1 MSKPEEKT
9 TAVETVKKDISA
21 HVLQKIQT
29 FKETGELTI
38 PKDYSAENALKSAY
52 LIISETKT
60 STGKFALEVCTK
72 ESVANALLKMVVLG
86 LSPMKKQGN
95 FIVRGDSL
103 VFEPEYTGQ
112 IALAKRF
119 GGLKDITANAIFEG
133 DEFEFSVDPKTGRK
147 KIEKHIQKLENIGS
161 KVVKGAYAVLEMN
174 DGTFKVEIM
183 NIVQIKDAWNQGPMK
198 GNSPAHKNFPDQ
210 MSCKTVISRAC
221 KLLVRGSNDS
231 VLFVAGDNDENNNDN
246 HDLNVQHQIKIEG
259 NTTPIDFT
267 PHTEVVEP
275 KVDEPVVETTKKS
288 DKKKADDKVEP
299 IQPGF

>member
-1 MSKPEEKT
+1 MNKQEEKN

-21 HVLQKIQT
+21 HVLQKIET
-29 FKETGELTI
+29 FKATGELTI

-95 FIVRGDSL
+95 FIVRGESL

-119 GGLKDITANAIFEG
+119 GGLKDISANAIFEG
-133 DEFEFSVDPKTGRK
+133 DEFEFAIDQFTGRK
-147 KIEKHIQKLENIGS
+147 KIVKHNQTLENIGS
-161 KVVKGAYAVLEMN
+161 KNVKGAYAVLEMI
-174 DGTFKVEIM
+174 DGTYKVEIM
-183 NIVQIKDAWNQGPMK
+183 SISQIKDAWNQGPMK

-210 MSCKTVISRAC
+210 MACKTVISRAC
-221 KLLVRGSNDS
+221 KLLVRGSNDA
-231 VLFVAGDNDENNNDN
+231 VLYSTSDDDGNNDN
-246 HDLNVQHQIKIEG
+246 HEENVEHQIKTEA
-259 NTTPIDFT
+259 NLKSIDIT
-267 PHTEVVEP
+267 PHVEVIEP
-275 KVDEPVVETTKKS
+275 KVDEPKTESAKKT
-288 DKKKADDKVEP
+288 DKKKSTDEVKSSE
-299 IQPGF
+299 PGF